1 MASKPMRWMVGSG
14 LALAAIA
21 LVLPWASGGRVPVGV
36 AAVLLLSA
44 SMIAVLGLLYRRAEA
59 CDVAPAALGRRYTR
73 ELMLGM
79 GTYVVV
85 VLLSVWLLRRVDDVA
100 LRAVIALLPV
110 PPVAYAVRAMVRY
123 IRGADELQRRIELEA
138 LSIATAFVSLLYM
151 AGGFLQ
157 SARVIDLSASA
168 AMIWV
173 LPLVCFCYGVCK
185 AFVARRY
192 Q

>member
-1 MASKPMRWMVGSG
+1 MRWMVGSA

-21 LVLPWASGGRVPVGV
+21 LVLPWASAGRAPIGV
-36 AAVLLLSA
+36 TAVLLLSA
-44 SMIAVLGLLYRRAEA
+44 MMIAALGLLYRQADA

-79 GTYVVV
+79 GAYVVV
-85 VLLSVWLLRRVDDVA
+85 LMLSVWLLRHVDDVA
-100 LRAVIALLPV
+100 LRALLALLPV

-123 IRGADELQRRIELEA
+123 IRDADELQRRIELEA
-138 LSIATAFVSLLYM
+138 LSIATAFVALLYM
-151 AGGFLQ
+151 SGGLLQ

-192 Q
+192 R

>member
-1 MASKPMRWMVGSG
+1 MVTRPMRWMVGAA
-14 LALAAIA
+14 LALAAFA
-21 LVLPWASGGRVPVGV
+21 LVLPWASGGRAPLGATAILLVC
-36 AAVLLLSA
+36 AV
-44 SMIAVLGLLYRRAEA
+44 MMAVLGLLYRRTDA

-79 GTYVVV
+79 GLYVA
-85 VLLSVWLLRRVDDVA
+85 VLMLSVWLLRQVDGVA
-100 LRAVIALLPV
+100 LRAVIALPV

-123 IRGADELQRRIELEA
+123 IRDADELQRRIELEA